1 MLRSIYLS
9 LDVRISVNGT
19 ELMAMNKQVC
29 NKPSE

>member
-9 LDVRISVNGT
+9 LDVRISVSGT